1 MVLVLNQHCDVDPV
15 IGYTIIIIIN
25 IIIKFYYVSLISYN
39 TFKVSSVIINAV
51 VFLFTI
57 INFIVIQP

>member
-1 MVLVLNQHCDVDPV
+1 MVLVLNQLCDVDPV
-15 IGYTIIIIIN
+15 IEYTIIIIIIN

-51 VFLFTI
+51 VF
-57 INFIVIQP
+57 FIYYN